1 MSKYR
6 EYNIDMIDNI
16 VKSDWKLQ
24 SIEYSGLGNK
34 PHFILMNDSGDF
46 KLVPVEIGIYN
57 LRKLLGLEEE

>member
-1 MSKYR
+1 
-6 EYNIDMIDNI
+6 MIDNI
-16 VKSDWKLQ
+16 VKSNWKLQ

-34 PHFILMNDSGDF
+34 PHFILMNDNGDF